1 MSTTRIK
8 QKLSQIV
15 SSQFPE
21 FVQSDHK
28 KFISFF
34 ESYYKFLEQDQKPQE
49 LIQNILD
56 YNNIDFT
63 TNAFIKYFLKNYAD
77 ILPDSLLAD
86 KKVAIKRIKDLY
98 EAKGSSLSF
107 QLFFRIVYNQEARVN
122 FPYENV
128 LIPSGGNFLQRR
140 SLRISN
146 DIGDRSNI
154 LNRFITTV
162 VDNQEFNTPITEVN
176 NINDE
181 LTEIFLDVNFLAPT
195 YQLNENVTVTDANEG
210 GNIIFSGNIQPTIT
224 SVSTTQSG
232 SGFKKGQVF
241 NINEESGTG
250 TRILVS
256 NVTPSGG
263 VNEVSI
269 LSFGH
274 SYANDFSAQLSNNL
288 TVSEF
293 LPILNINDSTSGF
306 KSHGNIIQTGNSQV
320 IATFGNNTS
329 ISIASTSNRSAL
341 DNSKAVVSFT
351 LGALAKFPGEFT
363 TNKGFLSDPDIRL
376 QDSLLYQ
383 PFAYQL
389 VTGLD
394 INNFKDVVL
403 DTIHPAGQRLFN
415 NRELSDLLDVR
426 SNVSTESFDTLVL
439 NLFDS
444 VETNDSNVG
453 LEVGIGLVDSTGEV
467 SDSGSITNP
476 TLQSYFAETYCEN
489 QDPTDA
495 DSYIGGTTEFF

>member
-21 FVQSDHK
+21 FVQSDHL

-34 ESYYKFLEQDQKPQE
+34 ESYYKFLEQDQNPQE

-63 TNAFIKYFLKNYAD
+63 TTAFIKYFLKNYAD

-86 KKVAIKRIKDLY
+86 KKIAVKRIKDIY
-98 EAKGSSLSF
+98 ESKGSSLSF
-107 QLFFRIVYNQEARVN
+107 QIFFKIVFNQDARVN

-128 LIPSGGNFLQRR
+128 LIPSGGNFQQRR
-140 SLRISN
+140 SLRISTAS
-146 DIGDRSNI
+146 GDRNEI
-154 LNRFITTV
+154 LDRFLTST

-181 LTEIFLDVNFLAPT
+181 LTEVFLDVNFLASS
-195 YQLNENVTVTDANEG
+195 YLLNKTVTVTDANEG
-210 GNIIFSGNIQPTIT
+210 GNIIFSGNIEPTTT
-224 SVSTTQSG
+224 SVSLTQAG

-241 NINEESGTG
+241 NITEEAGTG
-250 TRILVS
+250 TRLLIS
-256 NVTPSGG
+256 NVTPTGA
-263 VNEVSI
+263 VNKIDI

-274 SYANDFSAQLSNNL
+274 SYTRDFSAQLSNNL

-329 ISIASTSNRSAL
+329 VSTASTSNRSAL
-341 DNSKAVVSFT
+341 DSSKAVVSFT
-351 LGALAKFPGEFT
+351 LGSLAKFPGEFT
-363 TNKGFLSDPDIRL
+363 TNKGFLSDPDIRV

-415 NRELSDLLDVR
+415 NRELSDILDVR
-426 SNVSTESFDTLVL
+426 ANVSTESFDTLII

-444 VETNDSNVG
+444 VGAEDVYSSN
-453 LEVGIGLVDSTGEV
+453 VGIGLVDTTGEV
-467 SDSGSITNP
+467 VDGGSITNP
-476 TLQSYFAETYCEN
+476 TLQSYFANTYCEN
-489 QDPTDA
+489 QDPTNA
-495 DSYIGGTTEFF
+495 NSYIGGTTEHF